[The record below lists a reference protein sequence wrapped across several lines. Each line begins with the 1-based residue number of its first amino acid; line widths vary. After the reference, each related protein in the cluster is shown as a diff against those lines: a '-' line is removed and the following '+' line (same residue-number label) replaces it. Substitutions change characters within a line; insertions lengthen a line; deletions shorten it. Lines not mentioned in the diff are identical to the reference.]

1 MRLLTSGKRNTTQ
14 ALAEINYMLESG
26 AGDEHVRYLAD
37 FAAGSE
43 RGVIK

>member
-1 MRLLTSGKRNTTQ
+1 
-14 ALAEINYMLESG
+14 MLESG